1 MDQVHRL
8 VETAE
13 SRSKQLS
20 NIPQDENLVEKSKAT
35 KAVEEEKLNK
45 AKELMN
51 EAKAMASN
59 QSEEARKTVSEKL
72 MVILNAL

>member
-13 SRSKQLS
+13 SHSKQLS
-20 NIPQDENLVEKSKAT
+20 NIPRDENLVKKSKAT
-35 KAVEEEKLNK
+35 KAVDEEKLKK

-51 EAKAMASN
+51 EAKTMASN
-59 QSEEARKTVSEKL
+59 QSEEVSK
-72 MVILNAL
+72 